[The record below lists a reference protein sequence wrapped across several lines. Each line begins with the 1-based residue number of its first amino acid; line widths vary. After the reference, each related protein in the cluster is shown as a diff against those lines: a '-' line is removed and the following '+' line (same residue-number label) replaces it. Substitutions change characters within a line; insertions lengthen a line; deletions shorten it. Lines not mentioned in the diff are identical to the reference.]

1 MQLLIL
7 LFFSNL
13 DKKVDQF
20 SWTTFIAPFHWKLWL
35 GLTLLCIFTSVM
47 LWIFH
52 RYPKGS
58 KTISILEAFINST
71 ATIFGMDILDG
82 NDRSIST
89 SARLSL
95 FVLYICTSIIFY
107 IYGGFLTSILAIPT
121 DSNPFNSPD
130 DLLKTNYR

>member
-1 MQLLIL
+1 
-7 LFFSNL
+7 
-13 DKKVDQF
+13 
-20 SWTTFIAPFHWKLWL
+20 
-35 GLTLLCIFTSVM
+35 M

-58 KTISILEAFINST
+58 KSISILEAFMNST

-82 NDRSIST
+82 NDPSIST

-95 FVLYICTSIIFY
+95 LVLFSCTRIIFY
-107 IYGGFLTSILAIPT
+107 TYGGFLTSTLAIPT
-121 DSNPFNSPD
+121 PDNPCNSPE

>member
-1 MQLLIL
+1 M
-7 LFFSNL
+7 
-13 DKKVDQF
+13 VDQF
-20 SWTTFIAPFHWKLWL
+20 SWTTLIAPFHWKLWL
-35 GLTLLCIFTSVM
+35 GQTLLCIFTSVM

-58 KTISILEAFINST
+58 KIISILEAFMNST

-82 NDRSIST
+82 NDRSITT

-95 FVLYICTSIIFY
+95 FVIYICTSIIFY
-107 IYGGFLTSILAIPT
+107 IYGGFLTSTLAFPT
-121 DSNPFNSPD
+121 HNNPFNSPE

>member
-1 MQLLIL
+1 
-7 LFFSNL
+7 
-13 DKKVDQF
+13 
-20 SWTTFIAPFHWKLWL
+20 
-35 GLTLLCIFTSVM
+35 M

-58 KTISILEAFINST
+58 KTISILEAFTNST

-82 NDRSIST
+82 NDPRISN

-107 IYGGFLTSILAIPT
+107 TYGGFLTSILAIPT
-121 DSNPFNSPD
+121 DNRPFNTPEE
-130 DLLKTNYR
+130 LLKTNYR